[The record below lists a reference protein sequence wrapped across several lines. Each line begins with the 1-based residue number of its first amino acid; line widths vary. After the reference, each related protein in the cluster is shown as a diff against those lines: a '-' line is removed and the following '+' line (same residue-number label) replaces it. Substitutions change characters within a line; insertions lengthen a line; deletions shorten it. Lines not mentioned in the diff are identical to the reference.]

1 MRRRNHALRDEDSST
16 VLNGGNVIIDLDGL
30 GFRHKGEVGVFNRI
44 GFFFKILHP
53 ERNTRLFIIRAPR
66 IFGMIWGM
74 VKKILDQRTVDKIN
88 ILSGDN
94 VQPVIDAVGA
104 ANVPTFLGG
113 TNTEVKNPAEFDL
126 YPQWPTLEEF
136 KGV

>member
-1 MRRRNHALRDEDSST
+1 
-16 VLNGGNVIIDLDGL
+16 
-30 GFRHKGEVGVFNRI
+30 
-44 GFFFKILHP
+44 
-53 ERNTRLFIIRAPR
+53 
-66 IFGMIWGM
+66 MIWGM

-136 KGV
+136 AGV

>member
-1 MRRRNHALRDEDSST
+1 
-16 VLNGGNVIIDLDGL
+16 
-30 GFRHKGEVGVFNRI
+30 
-44 GFFFKILHP
+44 
-53 ERNTRLFIIRAPR
+53 
-66 IFGMIWGM
+66 MIWGM